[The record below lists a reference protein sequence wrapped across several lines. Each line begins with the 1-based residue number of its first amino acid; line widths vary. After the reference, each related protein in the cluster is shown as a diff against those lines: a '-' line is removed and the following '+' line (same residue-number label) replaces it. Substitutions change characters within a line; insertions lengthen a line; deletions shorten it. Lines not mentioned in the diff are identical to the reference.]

1 MKIEETL
8 DRWRVVSLSVLLA
21 AAVACGGGDAGPTKT
36 ETFTG
41 VFDNIHSIYSLQHF
55 DGDVDATLTW
65 TAPAQGT
72 PPIADLSFIVAG
84 FPDRVQAKSAPS
96 ATPPITLK
104 GSGTNVLVSCSNCH
118 LVTPAVPFTLT
129 LTGR

>member
-1 MKIEETL
+1 MRMGETL
-8 DRWRVVSLSVLLA
+8 DRRHVLSLSVLLA
-21 AAVACGGGDAGPTKT
+21 AAVGCGGGDAGPTKT

-41 VFDNIHSIYSLQHF
+41 VFDVIHSIYLLGSF

-65 TAPAQGT
+65 TVPALGT
-72 PPIADLSFIVAG
+72 RPIAVLSFIDAS
-84 FPDRVQAKSAPS
+84 FPDRVQARSAPS

-104 GSGTNVLVSCSNCH
+104 GSGTTVLVSCSNCNA
-118 LVTPAVPFTLT
+118 VTPPVPFTLT